1 MGTYYGTNFNDVIYG
16 SVDGDVMY
24 GYDGNDSLFGF
35 EGNDV
40 LYGYAGNDYLYGYA
54 GNDYLYGHAGDDY
67 LWGGADND
75 FLQGG
80 DGADILSGG
89 TGIDTVDYNGAAGVY
104 VNLATGYGYYGEA
117 AGDRLYD
124 IENVQGT
131 GGYGDTLIGSAVA
144 NVLSGYGGND
154 YLYGND
160 GNDTLYG
167 MGDNDFLQGGNGA
180 DWLDGGAGIDTADY
194 NGAAGVYVNL
204 ATGYGYYGEAAGD
217 RLFNVENVQGTGG
230 YGDTLIGSAVANVL
244 SGYGGNDYLYGN
256 DGNDTLYGMG
266 DNDFLQGGNGAD
278 WLDGGAGIDTADYN
292 GTAGVYV
299 NLATGY
305 GYYGEAAGDRLFGIE
320 NVQGTGGY
328 GDTLI
333 GSAVA
338 NVLSGYGGNDYLSG
352 GAGADTL
359 NGGSGIDAADY
370 YGSTAGVYVSLA
382 TGYGYYGD
390 AAGDRLYDIETVY
403 GSASYGDTL
412 IGSAVANVLSG
423 YGGNDFLQGG
433 AGADTLYGGAGIDTA
448 DYNGAA
454 GVYVNLATGYG
465 YYGEAAGDRLYD
477 IENVQGTGGYGDTLV
492 GSAVANVL
500 SGYGGNDYLYGNDG
514 NDTLYGMDGN
524 DFLQGGNGAD
534 WLDGGAGI
542 DTVDYNGAAG
552 VYVNLSTG
560 YGYYGEA
567 AGDRLFN
574 VENVQGTSGYGDTLI
589 GSAVANV
596 LSGYGGN
603 DALYGYAGNDTLYG
617 MSDNDY
623 LSGGDGNDILSGGA
637 GRDTLAGGGGA
648 DRFVFSAPSE
658 SAVATPDRILD
669 FSHAQ
674 ADRIDLSAIDA
685 NTGVAGNQAF
695 TFGGAGAGALT
706 YAFSG
711 TDTVISGHVN
721 GDGIADFRIVLSGH
735 IALVAADFVL

>member
-1 MGTYYGTNFNDVIYG
+1 
-16 SVDGDVMY
+16 
-24 GYDGNDSLFGF
+24 GNDT
-35 EGNDV
+35 
-40 LYGYAGNDYLYGYA
+40 LYGMG
-54 GNDYLYGHAGDDY
+54 
-67 LWGGADND
+67 DND

-80 DGADILSGG
+80 NGADWLDGG
-89 TGIDTVDYNGAAGVY
+89 AGIDTVDYNGAAGVY

-117 AGDRLYD
+117 AGDRLFG

-131 GGYGDTLIGSAVA
+131 GSYGDTLIGSAVA

-217 RLFNVENVQGTGG
+217 RLF
-230 YGDTLIGSAVANVL
+230 
-244 SGYGGNDYLYGN
+244 
-256 DGNDTLYGMG
+256 
-266 DNDFLQGGNGAD
+266 
-278 WLDGGAGIDTADYN
+278 
-292 GTAGVYV
+292 
-299 NLATGY
+299 
-305 GYYGEAAGDRLFGIE
+305 GIE
-320 NVQGTGGY
+320 NVQGTGSY

-359 NGGSGIDAADY
+359 YGGSGVDAADY

-423 YGGNDFLQGG
+423 YGGNDYLSGG
-433 AGADTLYGGAGIDTA
+433 AGADTLYGGSGVDAADYYGSSAGVWVDLSTGYGYYGDATGDRLYDIETVYGSAGYGDTLIGSAAGNSLYGYGGADRLYGNTGDDTLSGGAGNDYLVGGGGADALYGGTDNDTA
-448 DYNGAA
+448 DYYASSA

-465 YYGEAAGDRLYD
+465 YYGDAAGDRLYD
-477 IENVQGTGGYGDTLV
+477 VEN
-492 GSAVANVL
+492 
-500 SGYGGNDYLYGNDG
+500 
-514 NDTLYGMDGN
+514 
-524 DFLQGGNGAD
+524 LQG
-534 WLDGGAGI
+534 
-542 DTVDYNGAAG
+542 
-552 VYVNLSTG
+552 ST
-560 YGYYGEA
+560 
-567 AGDRLFN
+567 
-574 VENVQGTSGYGDTLI
+574 YGDTLI
-589 GSAVANV
+589 GSAANN
-596 LSGYGGN
+596 S
-603 DALYGYAGNDTLYG
+603 LYGYAGSDGLYG
-617 MSDNDY
+617 QDGQDY
-623 LSGGDGNDILSGGA
+623 LSGGDGNDYLSGGN
-637 GRDTLAGGGGA
+637 GNDTLIGGAGQDTLVGGAGA
-648 DRFVFSAPSE
+648 DRFIYSGITQSP
-658 SAVATPDRILD
+658 VATPDRIID

-711 TDTVISGHVN
+711 TDTVITGHVN
-721 GDGIADFRIVLSGH
+721 GDGIADVRIVLSGH